1 MQATLARFRPD
12 TFTLL
17 IVATVGLASVLPA
30 RGAVAD
36 SVGDLAILA
45 IGLLF
50 FLQGARLSRQAV
62 VAGMTHWRLHALILA
77 FTFVLFPLL
86 GLGLRAL
93 APGLLTQPLWLGVLF
108 LCVLPSTVQS
118 SIAFTSIGRG
128 NVAAAVCAATA
139 SNLLGMVITPVLV
152 GLVLSAH
159 GGGIS
164 WNEITKITLQLLL
177 PFAVG
182 QFLRPMIGPWAA
194 RNRTILSYTD
204 RSSILLVVY
213 TAFSAAVVEGIWHTV
228 PLRDLGTLLLVDA
241 VLLALVLL
249 ITTGVSRALG
259 FDKADEVTIVFCGSK
274 KTLASGIPMANVLF
288 AGPAVGM
295 VVLPLMIFHQMQL
308 MVCAALA
315 RRYGARADA
324 PEPVPAVAA
333 APREGSAL
341 SRS

>member
-1 MQATLARFRPD
+1 MKAMLARIRPD

-30 RGAVAD
+30 SGAAAD
-36 SVGDLAILA
+36 AVGYLAIVA

-50 FLQGARLSRQAV
+50 FLQGARLSREAV

-77 FTFVLFPLL
+77 CTFVLFPLL
-86 GLGLRAL
+86 GLGLRAI

-139 SNLLGMVITPVLV
+139 SNLLGMLITPLLV

-159 GGGIS
+159 GSGIS
-164 WNEITKITLQLLL
+164 WHEISKIVLQLLL
-177 PFAVG
+177 PFAAG
-182 QFLRPMIGPWAA
+182 QLLRPWIGPWAA

-213 TAFSAAVVEGIWHTV
+213 SAFSAAVVEGIWHTV
-228 PLRDLGTLLLVDA
+228 PLTDLGTLVLVNA
-241 VLLALVLL
+241 VLLALVLA
-249 ITTGVSRALG
+249 ITMWGSRALG
-259 FDKADEVTIVFCGSK
+259 FAKEDEIAIVFCGSK

-288 AGPAVGM
+288 AGPTVGM

-308 MVCAALA
+308 MACAALA
-315 RRYGARADA
+315 RRYGARVEAD
-324 PEPVPAVAA
+324 PALASKH
-333 APREGSAL
+333 PAL
-341 SRS
+341 SRT